1 MKIQLRQ
8 EPTRTEEREVQLTV
22 GRNAARLTYEGGLR
36 LSTGMDSLY
45 VLPEHL
51 EDFREVM
58 VAVLM
63 ELER

>member
-1 MKIQLRQ
+1 MSESQAISKG
-8 EPTRTEEREVQLTV
+8 P
-22 GRNAARLTYEGGLR
+22 YEGGLR